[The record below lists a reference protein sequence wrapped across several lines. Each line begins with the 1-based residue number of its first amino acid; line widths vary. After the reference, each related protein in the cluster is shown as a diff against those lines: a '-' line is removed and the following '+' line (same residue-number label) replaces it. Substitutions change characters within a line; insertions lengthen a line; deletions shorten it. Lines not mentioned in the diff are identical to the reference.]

1 MSMISRKYLYL
12 IALAREKALRPR
24 RGHAATCRRPPCRR
38 RSATWRRSW
47 CGHRG
52 ARQALRRAHRRR
64 RVRGA
69 VRGTLA
75 AGARRSCPGAVEPAQ
90 RAPTVAVCSSASS
103 PPRSRR
109 WRSCRRPFARRYPMV
124 TVEILSRATS
134 VDPGRVCRHFEID
147 AGIIY
152 VHSGGEPDLGHAA
165 GVAGGPRA
173 AGAPGRARWRAAE
186 GDHLAGGG
194 GAAAGALDHR
204 HAEPAAP
211 STPPSPASA
220 RRRPPA

>member
-1 MSMISRKYLYL
+1 VSMISRKYLYL

-75 AGARRSCPGAVEPAQ
+75 AGARPVLPGAVEPAQ

-134 VDPGRVCRHFEID
+134 VDPGRV
-147 AGIIY
+147 
-152 VHSGGEPDLGHAA
+152 AA
-165 GVAGGPRA
+165 TSRSTPASSTCIPAASRTWDTLQVWQEDHVLLAPRD
-173 AGAPGRARWRAAE
+173 GRWRAAE